1 MRCRKAV
8 CALMTILC
16 LALSGC
22 GGVGEGAGAEQL
34 ALDIRREYLEMT
46 GCTAQVEVMA
56 DYGIRIFEYTLDVT
70 FQRQGETVLT
80 VTAPQEIAGV
90 TARMAEGTSTLEY
103 DGVQVETGPL
113 TGEGLS
119 PMECVPLLL
128 HYTGEGF
135 IAQCGR
141 EPLGGAEALRV
152 ICREPEAAAGEGLE
166 CSLWFQPDSHTLL
179 QGELS
184 QDGYTVL
191 RCVFSNFQMQ

>member
-1 MRCRKAV
+1 MRCLKAV

-16 LALSGC
+16 LTLSGC
-22 GGVGEGAGAEQL
+22 GGAESQQGAEQL
-34 ALDIRREYLEMT
+34 ALDIRGEYLSMT
-46 GCTAQVEVMA
+46 GCTAQVNVTA
-56 DYGIRIFEYTLDVT
+56 DYGSRVFEYIMEVN

-80 VTAPQEIAGV
+80 ITAPQEIAGV

-113 TGEGLS
+113 TGDGLS
-119 PMECVPLLL
+119 PMEGVPLLL
-128 HYTGEGF
+128 QYAGEGF
-135 IAQCGR
+135 IAQCGM
-141 EPLGGAEALRV
+141 EPLAEGEALRV
-152 ICREPEAAAGEGLE
+152 ICRDPEAAAGEGLE

-191 RCVFSNFQMQ
+191 RCVFSSFQMQ